1 MNLLVSG
8 GLGTKC
14 ELEGVEISWL
24 QDNVDDRASL
34 IFLKRVGRMNKV
46 AGDDYEMT
54 GLVQRIRRSRGLS
67 LGRLTGEAAMAFG
80 IVATFS

>member
-1 MNLLVSG
+1 MNPLVSG

-24 QDNVDDRASL
+24 QDNMDDTASL
-34 IFLKRVGRMNKV
+34 IFLKGVGSMNKV
-46 AGDDYEMT
+46 AGDDNEMT

-67 LGRLTGEAAMAFG
+67 LGRLRGEAAMAFG
-80 IVATFS
+80 TVATFS